1 MNEEL
6 TTHVVTILLHTELDA
21 ETILEL
27 AQQLGCQLADEA
39 ESYGEEVVFNEEEV
53 SVEYGT
59 EILGGE

>member
-1 MNEEL
+1 MNEDP
-6 TTHVVTILLHTELDA
+6 TTQIITIVLHTDLDSS
-21 ETILEL
+21 TVLEL

-39 ESYGEEVVFNEEEV
+39 ESYGETVIFNEEEI

>member
-6 TTHVVTILLHTELDA
+6 TTHVLTILLHTELEA

>member
-1 MNEEL
+1 MATAFAAL
-6 TTHVVTILLHTELDA
+6 SPQA

-27 AQQLGCQLADEA
+27 AQQIGCQLADEA